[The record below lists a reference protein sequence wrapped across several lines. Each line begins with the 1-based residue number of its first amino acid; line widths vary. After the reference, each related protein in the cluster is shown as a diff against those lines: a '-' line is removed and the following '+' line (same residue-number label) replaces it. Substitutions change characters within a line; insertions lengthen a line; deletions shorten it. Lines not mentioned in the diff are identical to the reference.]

1 MTTSHTSKLVSVAA
15 VTTLLLAAGG
25 CAASSQPGAGQT
37 APATARHRVVP
48 FENTT
53 RDVVQVYL
61 VSEQREWFLGRVE
74 EGARV
79 ALRLPQESLAADA
92 GLMRLVVLMGDQPSQ
107 PAAHDPRAVIAFS
120 LPVTQL
126 ARQQWTMS
134 PGLLTPE
141 PRR

>member
-1 MTTSHTSKLVSVAA
+1 
-15 VTTLLLAAGG
+15 LLALGG
-25 CAASSQPGAGQT
+25 CATASPDGAG
-37 APATARHRVVP
+37 AAVPLAARYRVVP

-61 VSEQREWFLGRVE
+61 VSDEREWFLGRVE
-74 EGARV
+74 QGARV
-79 ALRLPQESLAADA
+79 ALRIPQESLASDA
-92 GLMRLVVLMGDQPSQ
+92 GLMRLVVLMGDEPSQ

-126 ARQQWTMS
+126 VGQRWTMS

-141 PRR
+141 GRR